1 MPVMAMPGTTIIE
14 QRSPV
19 GAPDP
24 TIARAENMPESADLA
39 QHLKPFVYETLN
51 TKALHF
57 SITEI
62 QSRMQTQRPHALDLD
77 YTRTMAAF
85 MLFSPAPDMLAMIG
99 LGGGSMAK
107 FCHRFLPTTR
117 IKVIEI
123 NPHVIALREQF
134 CVPPDD
140 DRFKV
145 RRGDGADFVRFPPY
159 PLDVLLVD
167 GFDYDGQ
174 PPELCSQRFYDDCH
188 DALQPKGLVV
198 INLHAGHR
206 DFEVHVARIRRSF
219 GAEVL
224 LVPDADGSNTI
235 VFACKGSLAGRFKPA
250 DRRRP
255 AHLDADT
262 RAELMPAFAAV
273 ARALVQGEP
282 A

>member
-1 MPVMAMPGTTIIE
+1 
-14 QRSPV
+14 
-19 GAPDP
+19 
-24 TIARAENMPESADLA
+24 MPESADHA
-39 QHLKPFVYETLN
+39 QYLKPFVYETLN
-51 TKALHF
+51 TRALHF
-57 SITEI
+57 SICEI

-85 MLFSPAPDMLAMIG
+85 MLFSPEPDMLAMIG

-107 FCHRFLPTTR
+107 FCHRFLPATR

-140 DRFKV
+140 GRFKV

-159 PLDVLLVD
+159 RLDVLLVD

-174 PPELCSQRFYDDCH
+174 PPALCSQRFYDDCH
-188 DALQPKGLVV
+188 DALQPNGLLV

-206 DFEVHVARIRRSF
+206 DFDVHVARIRRTF
-219 GAEVL
+219 GAEIL
-224 LVPDADGSNTI
+224 LVADADGSNTI
-235 VFACKGSLAGRFKPA
+235 VFACKGRLAGRFKPA
-250 DRRRP
+250 DARRP
-255 AHLDADT
+255 EHLDADT
-262 RAELMPAFAAV
+262 RAELMPTFTAV
-273 ARALVQGEP
+273 ARALAQGEP